1 MCSADF
7 RQPKRCSWVV
17 SSTGSAMHAVQ
28 EYLGSYVADEQ
39 GRLVFREGALVT
51 AVRQGHWV
59 VLDELNLAP
68 SEVLEALNRH
78 AVPSLGP
85 AASLEVP
92 LPTRCCHGSLWG
104 RCTI

>member
-1 MCSADF
+1 M
-7 RQPKRCSWVV
+7 
-17 SSTGSAMHAVQ
+17 Q

-68 SEVLEALNRH
+68 SEVLEALNRR
-78 AVPSLGP
+78 AVSVALALRIP
-85 AASLEVP
+85 LEIF
-92 LPTRCCHGSLWG
+92 LPTYCCQGSLWSPFSALS
-104 RCTI
+104 TDLPAI